1 MRRFAFLLR
10 PGWIALAVVV
20 VAFAYLCFTVLAP
33 WQLGKHSRTS
43 QENHQIESSLNTAP
57 VPLKT
62 LLPQQDSSA
71 PGAQWRQVTATGH
84 YLPDVQV
91 LARLRVIDS
100 KPAFEVLAPF
110 VVDGGPTVLVNRGY
124 VRPLEGSHVPPIP
137 PPPTQTVTITARLRN
152 SEPAAVNKD
161 PFVGDGVQQV
171 YSIDTAQVA
180 VLTRVALAGSY
191 LQLVDGQPGG
201 LGVVGVPALDAGPF
215 LSYGIQWIAFG
226 ILAPIGLGY
235 FAYSEIRARRQEKQQ
250 RAAPAAETAPA
261 PQAPQTVEAKLADR
275 YGRRR

>member
-1 MRRFAFLLR
+1 MRRLAFLLR

-33 WQLGKHSRTS
+33 WQLGKHNRTS
-43 QENHQIESSLNTAP
+43 QENHQIESSLNTPP

-62 LLPQQDSSA
+62 LLPQQNSAA
-71 PGAQWRQVTATGH
+71 PGAQWRQVTATGR

-110 VVDGGPTVLVNRGY
+110 VVDGGPTVLVDRGY

-137 PPPTQTVTITARLRN
+137 RPPAQPVTITARLRN
-152 SEPAAVNKD
+152 SEAAAVNKD

-171 YSIDTAQVA
+171 YSIDTEQVA
-180 VLTRVALAGSY
+180 VLTKVPLAGSY

-250 RAAPAAETAPA
+250 RPATAGETAPT
-261 PQAPQTVEAKLADR
+261 PDAPQTVEAKLADR